1 MDTLNQVTA
10 AHHQIAEELAAQGVR
25 WVSAV
30 YPDVAGRPR
39 GKVVPVDHLPQLVAG
54 SERFTPR
61 GLDGLGEMDPV
72 EDECTTLP
80 DVARISV
87 LPWNREVAVMPA
99 DLRQEGEPYALCCR
113 SILKEQLGRAEALG
127 FRFQLGVETE
137 FYVLQRDKETNALS
151 PLWPSGQRRP
161 SPAYLFDAA
170 VDALGFLG
178 PMVDAMNELGFGV
191 FSFDQEGGE
200 GQYEFDFD
208 HDDALSMADKLL
220 LFRMM
225 AKHYA
230 EEAGGFASFMPK
242 PAGQAWG
249 SGAHFNM
256 SLEDLD
262 GENLFRDEDQQWTPL
277 AASFSAGILAHGRA
291 MPAITNPTVNSYKR
305 LVNSLSSGGVSWAPT
320 WISVGDNN
328 RSCMLRL
335 PRNRPAVEN
344 RLVDSAANTYLSAA
358 FLLAAGLDG
367 IEQKLT
373 LPEMASGQAYA
384 WSESGEHRKDRL
396 PRNLLEAVD
405 CFDAD
410 PFTHTVFPKSFV
422 SDYIDMKER
431 EWNDY
436 HEVVTDWELDH
447 YLTEL

>member
-1 MDTLNQVTA
+1 MDTLNEVTS
-10 AHHQIAEELAAQGVR
+10 AHREIADDLAARGVR
-25 WVSAV
+25 WISAV

-39 GKVVPVDHLPQLVAG
+39 GKMVPVGQLPQLAAG

-61 GLDGLGEMDPV
+61 GLDGLGDMDPV

-80 DVARISV
+80 DVSNISV
-87 LPWNREVAVMPA
+87 LPWNHEVAVMPA
-99 DLRQEGEPYALCCR
+99 DLRQEDETYPLCCR
-113 SILKEQLGRAEALG
+113 SILKGQLARAEALG
-127 FRFQLGVETE
+127 FKFLLGVETE
-137 FYVLQRDKETNALS
+137 FYVFRRDVAGSLA
-151 PLWPSGQRRP
+151 PLWPSGRRQP

-178 PMVDAMNELGFGV
+178 PMVDAMNDLGFGV

-200 GQYEFDFD
+200 GQYEFDFQ

-230 EEAGGFASFMPK
+230 EAAGGLASFMPK
-242 PAGQAWG
+242 PTNSSWG

-256 SLEDLD
+256 SLENDD
-262 GENLFRDEDQQWTPL
+262 GVNLFRDADHGWTDV
-277 AASFSAGILAHGRA
+277 ARSFSAGILSHGRA
-291 MPAITNPTVNSYKR
+291 LAAITNPTVNSYKR
-305 LVNSLSSGGVSWAPT
+305 LVNTLSSGGVSWAPT
-320 WISVGDNN
+320 WVSVGDNN

-335 PRNRPAVEN
+335 PKNRPAVEN

-367 IEQKLT
+367 IEQAMPLSE
-373 LPEMASGQAYA
+373 LASGQAYS
-384 WSESGEHRKDRL
+384 WSHSADHRQDRL

-405 CFDAD
+405 YFDAD

-422 SDYIDMKER
+422 SNYIQMKER
-431 EWNDY
+431 EWNEY
-436 HEVVTDWELDH
+436 HEVVTDWEAER